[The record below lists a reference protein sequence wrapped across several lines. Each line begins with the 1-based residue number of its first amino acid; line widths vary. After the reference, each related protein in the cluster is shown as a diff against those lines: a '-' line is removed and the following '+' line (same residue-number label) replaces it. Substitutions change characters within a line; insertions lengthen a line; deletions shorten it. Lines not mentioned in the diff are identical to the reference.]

1 VLVAWWLRLDFGGH
15 LLLDVPEHKS
25 HPGNYRWLE
34 RCHASHC
41 EYLPSW
47 WPDIELPDTG
57 LPDTGLPDT
66 GLPDTGLLAIEL
78 PEPGW
83 PLLGTELP
91 DIGLPGTGLV
101 VIELPEPGWPLLGTE
116 LPDTGLPGTGLV
128 VIVLPEPGWPL
139 LGTELPDIGELR
151 IEAGLWQQPFSSV
164 GDKAPEYYVPYR
176 PWCDHWGIS
185 SLRWRNCRYSW
196 AYPW

>member
-1 VLVAWWLRLDFGGH
+1 MLVAWWLRLDFGGH

-47 WPDIELPDTG
+47 WPG
-57 LPDTGLPDT
+57 T

-91 DIGLPGTGLV
+91 DIGLPGTGLL
-101 VIELPEPGWPLLGTE
+101 VIE
-116 LPDTGLPGTGLV
+116 
-128 VIVLPEPGWPL
+128 LPEPGWPL